1 MEDFCKLV
9 VVKIGVYLL
18 GFIFKIVMKICQ
30 INEVKRAVSL
40 LWCIILGWGPE
51 LGPRAGGLGRA
62 VKGAL
67 AVLLVHPATIF
78 RGCLLWAP
86 LLTLALGLALT
97 VSSVSSTASA
107 APASTSSSTTLTLSD
122 CSDFL
127 GRDGSYRCSSSTR
140 LH

>member
-78 RGCLLWAP
+78 RGGLLWGPFADLGFGPGLDGFLGFLDRVRGPGVFLELHHADLVRLQRFPRPRRQLP
-86 LLTLALGLALT
+86 LLQ
-97 VSSVSSTASA
+97 
-107 APASTSSSTTLTLSD
+107 
-122 CSDFL
+122 
-127 GRDGSYRCSSSTR
+127 